1 MTLSSDDLQPFLHV
15 TAKNVCTKSMK
26 PRNDMNY
33 TLCHFLLKLLDLF
46 LKMLIASGEVQRKRA
61 HLGSNAEVV
70 QGQ

>member
-1 MTLSSDDLQPFLHV
+1 
-15 TAKNVCTKSMK
+15 
-26 PRNDMNY
+26 MNY

-61 HLGSNAEVV
+61 PLGSDAEVV

>member
-1 MTLSSDDLQPFLHV
+1 
-15 TAKNVCTKSMK
+15 
-26 PRNDMNY
+26 MNY

-61 HLGSNAEVV
+61 HLGSDAEVV